1 MFLGPAF
8 LRENFVKLF
17 ADPIE
22 TKNVVLKLPHANEAA
37 LIAAFFNADDY
48 ALRKRWSWDTE
59 EDYTEGYVTSTLLNY
74 LGEMGAAANSV
85 TLNIYD
91 ANYSEQMGHLEFFAH
106 GQKQRPFASFYLLP
120 PHYKSE
126 LAREVHK
133 AVLERATAAGLMYA
147 PQPLNPNILRAQF
160 AKAAGGSLTTA
171 RLCIRPYEPADNEK
185 LIKHV
190 SGVEDQQGLSYED
203 RQIRDIEAGHLSAG
217 IFTLSNQELVGGL
230 TFWQIE
236 DNQSRMAYEITPL
249 CRGQGFASEAHKAC
263 LAWTDGFLPIPIT
276 RAEFVIGN
284 QASEAVLKKSGFHAM
299 GEVECDA
306 PGLEGVKM
314 IRMERPRP

>member
-22 TKNVVLKLPHANEAA
+22 TQNAVLKLPHANESA
-37 LIAAFFNADDY
+37 LIATFFNANDY
-48 ALRKRWSWDTE
+48 ALRKHWSWDAE
-59 EDYTEGYVTSTLLNY
+59 EDYTEGYVTSNLLDH
-74 LGEMGAAANSV
+74 LAEIGAAANSV

-91 ANYSEQMGHLEFFAH
+91 ANRSEQIGHLEFFAH

-120 PHYKSE
+120 THYKSE

-133 AVLERATAAGLMYA
+133 AVLERTTTAGLMYA
-147 PQPLNPNILRAQF
+147 PQPLNPDILRAQF
-160 AKAAGGSLTTA
+160 AKAAGGSINTA

-185 LIKHV
+185 MMQHV
-190 SGVEDQQGLSYED
+190 SGVEDQQRLSYED
-203 RQIRDIEAGHLSAG
+203 TQIRDIEAGHLSVG
-217 IFTLSNQELVGGL
+217 IFTLTDQELVGGL

-236 DNQSRMAYEITPL
+236 DNQSRMAYHIAPS

-263 LAWTDGFLPIPIT
+263 MAWTDSFLPVPII
-276 RAEFVIGN
+276 RAEFVTGN
-284 QASEAVLKKSGFHAM
+284 HASEAVLKKSGFHAV

-314 IRMERPRP
+314 IRMERPHP

>member
-276 RAEFVIGN
+276 RAEFVIG
-284 QASEAVLKKSGFHAM
+284 
-299 GEVECDA
+299 
-306 PGLEGVKM
+306 
-314 IRMERPRP
+314 IRRLRPF